1 MLGSILRLLIA
12 FSSCLNSGF
21 LVVFLICSD
30 SEFDSWSS
38 VENCNFSGVQD
49 KVFLSGTLAEFCSKS
64 SSSFSKSVGKR
75 RSNSS
80 SLSGSSEKKK
90 LMNFLENL
98 EKN

>member
-30 SEFDSWSS
+30 SEFDS
-38 VENCNFSGVQD
+38 VENCNFSGVHD

>member
-30 SEFDSWSS
+30 SELFSVDSS
-38 VENCNFSGVQD
+38 VEKCNFSGVHD
-49 KVFLSGTLAEFCSKS
+49 KVFLSGTLEFCSKS

-80 SLSGSSEKKK
+80 SLSGSSEKKIDE
-90 LMNFLENL
+90 FF
-98 EKN
+98 